1 MHRKKLTGSERK
13 QDILQKSARIFSLY
27 GYDGV
32 SMRQVAEECRVN
44 EALLYKHFSGKADL
58 FKEVIEGLGPLID
71 FNLRKIAQSEPDS
84 LKSLKSVVKALVF
97 EPEENLHILTLI
109 IHGMAASERQEIMRE
124 IVRKGFAKLND
135 LIFEL
140 VEDGRLDGSMKPDVD
155 STKCAWCILS
165 RSLCSRITIALKPT
179 SPTLNSIESSFIDL
193 LLHCVNSDNEST
205 RNCCGPAELLR
216 DLSSS

>member
-71 FNLRKIAQSEPDS
+71 FNLRKIAQGESDS
-84 LKSLKSVVKALVF
+84 FKSLESVVKALVF

-109 IHGMAASERQEIMRE
+109 IHGMAASERQEIVRE
-124 IVRKGFAKLND
+124 VVRKGFAKLND

-140 VEDGRLDGSMKPDVD
+140 IEDGRLDGSMKQDID
-155 STKCAWCILS
+155 SVNCAWCILS
-165 RSLCSRITIALKPT
+165 RSMCSRISIALKPT
-179 SPTLNSIESSFIDL
+179 GPISDTVGNTFVGL
-193 LLHCVNSDNEST
+193 LLDCVNSENDAHK
-205 RNCCGPAELLR
+205 NCCGSAELLKS
-216 DLSSS
+216 LSPS